1 MKTTIDPNKIQRDV
15 SIDVLRFVGLS
26 LIILAHSAPPDTI
39 FNLRT
44 FDVPLMLF
52 VSGLTLFN
60 KKPDFSI
67 KVFIHRVLRLV
78 LPVYIFMT
86 IYFIIA
92 VAIQSK
98 GINLNVTNN
107 DIIGTYFL
115 LAGYVWIIRIFL
127 IVGLLTPFLLY
138 IRNHCSVTVIYAI
151 AITTIVVLEALIRNG
166 VLIDNIIVNKYVY
179 YGIGY
184 SVPLL
189 ISLKFPQLTLRQQIG
204 TIVMFTILLITCA
217 VFYIRPLGIEDNLII
232 FDRFKYPP
240 QAYYLLYGI
249 VGTLILYMI
258 IVKMRLYKYLEIFSF
273 IGCNTIWIFLYHT
286 PIIQVLT
293 KFTNFDWWVKYIIT
307 YSLATLLC
315 FIQIKIVD
323 AIQNRYGK
331 NKLSYML
338 KYLKG

>member
-1 MKTTIDPNKIQRDV
+1 MSELYQRDS

-60 KKPDFSI
+60 KQPVFSI
-67 KVFIHRVLRLV
+67 GVFMHRVLRLV

-92 VAIQSK
+92 VTIQSK
-98 GINLNVTNN
+98 GINLNVTKT
-107 DIIGTYFL
+107 DIIGTYLL
-115 LAGYVWIIRIFL
+115 LAGYVWIIRVFL

-138 IRNHCSVTVIYAI
+138 LRDHCSAIVIYGI
-151 AITTIVVLEALIRNG
+151 AIIATVVLEVMIKNG
-166 VLIDNIIVNKYVY
+166 VLINNIVVNKYVY

-184 SVPLL
+184 SVPFL
-189 ISLKFPQLTLRQQIG
+189 IALKFPQLTLRMQIG
-204 TIVMFTILLITCA
+204 TIVMFVILLIACA
-217 VFYIRPLGIEDNLII
+217 VFYIKPLGIGNLII

-249 VGTLILYMI
+249 VGSLILYMI
-258 IVKMRLYKYLEIFSF
+258 IVRMKLYKYMEIFSF

-293 KFTNFDWWVKYIIT
+293 KFTNMEWYVKYIIT
-307 YSLATLLC
+307 YSLATILC
-315 FIQIKIVD
+315 VIQIKIVNL
-323 AIQNRYGK
+323 IQNRSCS
-331 NKLSYML
+331 NKLSYIL